1 MEEITPIDE
10 TKIKEKEK
18 EDEIINNKFIQTIL
32 TQNSQSQNDLI
43 DSNNLKNYENFI
55 KENNIDEFN
64 KSKKIKIKKNL
75 I

>member
-10 TKIKEKEK
+10 TKIKEK
-18 EDEIINNKFIQTIL
+18 DEIINNKFIQL

-55 KENNIDEFN
+55 KENNINENN

>member
-18 EDEIINNKFIQTIL
+18 EDEIINNKFIQL

-55 KENNIDEFN
+55 KENNINENN